1 MRRLAPAFL
10 FLVVFLSCHN
20 SNAQAKKRVAILGFN
35 ESAVRTQNY
44 QIGQRV
50 TNQLISQL
58 AGSGNYEIVDR
69 EYLQRIVQEQNQSY
83 GSRFDP
89 AGAAKLGKLA
99 NANLLIIG
107 QVDDFAA
114 GITTENK
121 QSFLGAKTSKNG
133 DVTLRVTVRV
143 IQVDTAAIL
152 EAPTAQSEQKGVLAQ
167 STSYGQSGLIGMAA
181 SAHAAPANTSSI
193 DKLIDQAVNDV
204 STQLAA
210 KIAATALAMP
220 ATIVAP
226 KFVGIEEGLVIVNKG
241 QNAGLRIG
249 DKFEVSRLIDTGMKD
264 PDTGQSV
271 VHKKKLCL
279 FTISEVEDSI
289 SSGKCDGADTPQ
301 AGDIF
306 IPAAKQ

>member
-1 MRRLAPAFL
+1 MKRLAAVFFL
-10 FLVVFLSCHN
+10 LIVSLPCHY
-20 SNAQAKKRVAILGFN
+20 SNAQAKKRVAILGFD
-35 ESAVRTQNY
+35 ESAVRTQNH

-50 TNQLISQL
+50 TDQLISQL
-58 AGSGNYEIVDR
+58 AGSGNYEIIDR
-69 EYLQRIVQEQNQSY
+69 EYLQRIEQEQNQSY
-83 GSRFDP
+83 GSRFDT

-107 QVDDFAA
+107 QVDDFSA

-121 QSFLGAKTSKNG
+121 QSFIGAKTVQNG
-133 DVTLRVTVRV
+133 DVTLRVTARI

-152 EAPTAQSEQKGVLAQ
+152 EAPSAESEQKGVLSQ

-181 SAHAAPANTSSI
+181 GAHAAPAKTSSI

-220 ATIVAP
+220 ATVVVP
-226 KFVGIEEGLVIVNKG
+226 KFVGIEEGLVVVNKG
-241 QNAGLRIG
+241 QNAGLKVG
-249 DKFEVSRLIDTGMKD
+249 DQFEVSRLTDTGMKD
-264 PDTGQSV
+264 PDTGQAV